1 MTSGAPLIEAA
12 SHFLASDL
20 RISSCSAAFA
30 EPTHTWTTATLAGVC
45 WKSSYPSWSA
55 ELQCASWQMAVISR
69 LAVHSHLGS
78 DSGEGS
84 CLLTG
89 AAAGAGFGAG
99 FAAAEAPVGAT
110 AGGDMTSPAS
120 APTSPSSSSP
130 DSFSEGSGVGSL
142 TGIGE
147 GDNLPLRRG
156 LLLLRGLLLRG
167 LHEQRQSSHPAHA

>member
-1 MTSGAPLIEAA
+1 VTCGYPLVLQLLQSLLIPGLLPHLQEYAG
-12 SHFLASDL
+12 SHPIPPGQQSCNVLHGKWQ
-20 RISSCSAAFA
+20 SSQDWLC
-30 EPTHTWTTATLAGVC
+30 
-45 WKSSYPSWSA
+45 
-55 ELQCASWQMAVISR
+55 I
-69 LAVHSHLGS
+69 HLGS

-130 DSFSEGSGVGSL
+130 DSFSEASGVGAL

-167 LHEQRQSSHPAHA
+167 LHEQRQSSHSAHA